1 MLCKTEWSWELWTWS
16 HQMNLLD
23 ILSTSPHYFYRK
35 WIGEQMRIQ
44 ILILGFKG
52 LKVILPK
59 RGKILLHSKSR
70 NFTGVCMVGG
80 KNFPPPP
87 PPTLQLLNTTT
98 LRSYICVSFQQ
109 IAFLIGSFTDHNA
122 FFPVVLT
129 DFSLT
134 GRRQKSK

>member
-1 MLCKTEWSWELWTWS
+1 
-16 HQMNLLD
+16 MNLLD

-35 WIGEQMRIQ
+35 WIGATNENSNFDLRVERV
-44 ILILGFKG
+44 KG
-52 LKVILPK
+52 DTSKESEDIAPLKVEKFYRRLY
-59 RGKILLHSKSR
+59 
-70 NFTGVCMVGG
+70 GG
-80 KNFPPPP
+80 RQELVTPP

-109 IAFLIGSFTDHNA
+109 IAFLIGSFTDQNA